1 MSAEAQQSLTITVGD
16 QTFRIRAAE
25 GEVDRYERVARMAN
39 GVLADVLS
47 GGVIGGPR
55 AFAMAL
61 FQLAVELDDAR
72 EAARRLQSNRQR
84 LNELIERIDGA
95 MSPHAPKP

>member
-1 MSAEAQQSLTITVGD
+1 MSDEAQQSLTITLGD
-16 QTFRIRAAE
+16 QTFRIRAGAE
-25 GEVDRYERVARMAN
+25 ETARYERIARLAN
-39 GVLADVLS
+39 GVLQEVLA

-55 AFAMAL
+55 ALAMAL
-61 FQLAVELDDAR
+61 FQLAVDLDDAR

-95 MSPHAPKP
+95 MGPIAPKP